1 VALSSNPT
9 GWPGRAGLAYLTCM
23 AGVPV
28 SVGKMT
34 MEISEILDFQA
45 ASIRN
50 ETNMSNFTCLLTQHC
65 EEKFNRAKLMNIGYT
80 EALKEYD
87 YNCFIFSDVNLIP
100 IDDRNIS
107 KCYSQ
112 PRHLSAFIDKFG
124 FRLLYSQNFGGV
136 SSFSKEQFKKING
149 FPNNYWSWGGEDDA
163 TCFLIIFCGMNLSRP
178 NKLIGRYH
186 MIAHDKDKK
195 NDPNPH
201 RFDRMNN
208 TRFTMD
214 SDGLNSLNYKVIEV
228 QKQPL
233 YTKVIVDVGT
243 PSL

>member
-1 VALSSNPT
+1 E
-9 GWPGRAGLAYLTCM
+9 GEM
-23 AGVPV
+23 GV
-28 SVGKMT
+28 S
-34 MEISEILDFQA
+34 
-45 ASIRN
+45 
-50 ETNMSNFTCLLTQHC
+50 
-65 EEKFNRAKLMNIGYT
+65 
-80 EALKEYD
+80 
-87 YNCFIFSDVNLIP
+87 LIC
-100 IDDRNIS
+100 I
-107 KCYSQ
+107 
-112 PRHLSAFIDKFG
+112 
-124 FRLLYSQNFGGV
+124 QNFGGV

-201 RFDRMNN
+201 RYSDPMISFLLLL
-208 TRFTMD
+208 FTMD